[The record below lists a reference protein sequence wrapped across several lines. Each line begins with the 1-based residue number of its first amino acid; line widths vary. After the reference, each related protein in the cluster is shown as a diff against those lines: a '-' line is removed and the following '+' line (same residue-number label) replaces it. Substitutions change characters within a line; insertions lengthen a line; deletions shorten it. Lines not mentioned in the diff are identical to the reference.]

1 MPAGR
6 PSIYSQELADRI
18 LTEYSKGRSIR
29 EICEEADMPDRIT
42 LWRWRNEKP
51 DFASALARAREANAE
66 TIEDKISEIESKV
79 LYENLNPQAAN
90 VVLSSMRWRARVLHP
105 KRYGDKVD
113 LEHKGEV
120 GMTVVVKQFTDVE
133 NNTAGE

>member
-18 LTEYSKGRSIR
+18 LTEYSKGCSIR
-29 EICEEADMPDRIT
+29 AICEKDDMPDRVT

-51 DFASALARAREANAE
+51 EFAAALARAREANAE
-66 TIEDKISEIESKV
+66 TIEDQISDIEQKV
-79 LYENLNPQAAN
+79 LTEQVNPQAAN

-105 KRYGDKVD
+105 KRYGDKAEV
-113 LEHKGEV
+113 EHSGNV
-120 GMTVVVKQFTDVE
+120 GLTVNVVRLTDAD
-133 NNTAGE
+133 NNPAS